1 MSRKSFILIVIQ
13 FSSFVYFGITGNLFA
28 KGFLLFFQITALL
41 IGLYAIAVMKIG
53 NFNIQPEVKATAKFV
68 VKGPY
73 KIIRNPMYL
82 SILLF
87 FGIAV
92 IHDFS
97 FIKLA
102 VFLALTTSLLL
113 KIFSEEKFLK
123 ARFKDSYHS
132 YKQKTYRLIPYVF

>member
-1 MSRKSFILIVIQ
+1 MSRKSFILIIIQ
-13 FSSFVYFGITGNLFA
+13 FSSFIYFGITGNLFG
-28 KGFLLFFQITALL
+28 KGFLLFFQIAAVF
-41 IGLYAIAVMKIG
+41 IGLYAISVMKIG
-53 NFNIQPEVKATAKFV
+53 NFNIQPEVKNTAKFV

-87 FGIAV
+87 FGISV
-92 IHDFS
+92 INHFS
-97 FIKLA
+97 LIKLA

-123 ARFKDSYHS
+123 QRFKNSYHN
-132 YKQKTYRLIPYVF
+132 YKQKTYRLIPYIF

>member
-1 MSRKSFILIVIQ
+1 M
-13 FSSFVYFGITGNLFA
+13 TGNLFS
-28 KGFLLFFQITALL
+28 KGFLLFCQIIAVF
-41 IGLYAIAVMKIG
+41 IGLHAIAVMKIG
-53 NFNIQPEVKATAKFV
+53 NFNIQPEVKNTAKFV

-73 KIIRNPMYL
+73 RIIRNPMYL

-92 IHDFS
+92 IHHFS

-123 ARFKDSYHS
+123 ERFKNSYNT
-132 YKQKTYRLIPYVF
+132 YKQKTYRLIPYIF

>member
-1 MSRKSFILIVIQ
+1 MSRKSFILILIQ
-13 FSSFVYFGITGNLFA
+13 FSSFIYFGITGNLFG
-28 KGFLLFFQITALL
+28 KGFLLFIQIFA
-41 IGLYAIAVMKIG
+41 IFIVLYAIAVMKIG
-53 NFNIQPEVKATAKFV
+53 NFNIQPEVKNIANFV

-92 IHDFS
+92 IHHFS
-97 FIKLA
+97 FIKLL
-102 VFLALTTSLLL
+102 VFLVLTTSLLL

-123 ARFKDSYHS
+123 ERFKKSYIN
-132 YKQKTYRLIPYVF
+132 YKQKTYRLIPYLF